1 MTVSDLPWQVKIVHH
16 ILILCC
22 QGTRKIELTYL
33 GRWNPKKRPRKA
45 AVFAIKC
52 VNKIHTFQKH
62 GLFIRYGCRI
72 DIFFEYTISNISLFF
87 THDRYMWHVATKHPD
102 KNVTRCVSTN
112 ISEKPSNA
120 GPFGPPS
127 SPPKTWRHWW
137 LKSDVTGWYCWW
149 QPEIRRSPVEVGR
162 GSLSHYLQ
170 GFFSYQAVVGDFV
183 HQQYGKLSHDFQG
196 FIHIKVVVWDFWTIN
211 STTCWFF
218 WIPCVFFWVVLEKD
232 SIFLLNEGMAHS
244 FCLEEWSFGFGRAII
259 WVLNKCGCVMNISQ
273 AKP

>member
-170 GFFSYQAVVGDFV
+170 GFFHTRRLLGIS
-183 HQQYGKLSHDFQG
+183 S
-196 FIHIKVVVWDFWTIN
+196 IN
-211 STTCWFF
+211 SMVNY
-218 WIPCVFFWVVLEKD
+218 PM
-232 SIFLLNEGMAHS
+232 IFRVSYILRWLFGISEPS
-244 FCLEEWSFGFGRAII
+244 TVPPVDFFGFHVCFFGLCWKKTA
-259 WVLNKCGCVMNISQ
+259 SFF
-273 AKP
+273 